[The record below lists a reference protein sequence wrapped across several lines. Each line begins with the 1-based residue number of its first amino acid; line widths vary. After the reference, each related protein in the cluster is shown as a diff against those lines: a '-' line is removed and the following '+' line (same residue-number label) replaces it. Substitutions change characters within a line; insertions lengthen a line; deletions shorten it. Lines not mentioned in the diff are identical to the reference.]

1 MFLYFFKRE
10 NGCEALATE
19 TCNNSHNHTYR
30 CMEDSLCDAAEDE
43 ILFWFPKVPTLV

>member
-19 TCNNSHNHTYR
+19 TCNNSQNHTYR
-30 CMEDSLCDAAEDE
+30 SMEDSLCDAAEDE
-43 ILFWFPKVPTLV
+43 IFFLFPKVPTLV